1 MARLKVTLR
10 GAQISDVH
18 LDPSREYLA
27 GRKETCDILL
37 QPERGI
43 SREHFRLKFSDGG
56 WVAQSMSRF
65 GEIFSG
71 GDRVEK
77 VGLEHGLIFQVPPYE
92 FQFRDL
98 PEEEARDSSVNA
110 QPMIGENDRTVV
122 GVAQQDPFIKMMSS
136 DGQIREM
143 LRLESGEVWV
153 AGRDPSCQIII
164 PDQRVSRKQY
174 EIRKLNGAFT
184 IIDLNSVNGTF
195 LNGTPISSVDPNTL
209 KSGDSLSV
217 LDNIMYFELH
227 DPNFKYKVDKIDVP
241 PLAFSDKELN
251 LNPEEFSGFTSSS
264 VESSQVNQSSQ
275 VNEEQQQQQQQASSP
290 LMVQQV
296 SESYAENAQ
305 SQPNSRYQPNQQN
318 QNSSHYYQF
327 TPNQAN
333 APLPE
338 TGWQKLKKNKPLM
351 AAMILIFLGG
361 AFYMSEEMSKENQ
374 APVAVQEPA
383 SKDPFSQLIPEQQKT
398 VKDLLSL
405 AQKAMLQNKYSFAIE
420 NLKKLHELLP
430 IGYQDSKGM
439 MEEATLNEQI
449 ISQKLEQE
457 RLEAEKAQQQLEIQ
471 NSVAK
476 CEKEIKPDITVEKMR
491 ECLAPATLIDAEHPE
506 VTRLLSAAERI
517 ATEREIERQRIERE
531 KEKAKV
537 VVVVEVDHL
546 KEKFELA
553 EKYQQA
559 GRARRAIRAY
569 NEVISSEHKD
579 LKEYKKNSQER
590 IDFILRKIQEKVD
603 SIAQQ
608 AEVPLKDG
616 KLKEAIEVLRQALDL
631 DPSND
636 ELSSRIN
643 LHVNELKNQ
652 VKVLYQ
658 ESIIDENFGNLD
670 GDDVRQGAKQKWKKI
685 LELDIDDGEYYRK
698 AFTKLKRYGV
708 F

>member
-65 GEIFSG
+65 GEIFAG

-77 VGLEHGLIFQVPPYE
+77 VALEHGLIFQVPPYE

-98 PEEEARDSSVNA
+98 PEEEARESSVNA
-110 QPMIGENDRTVV
+110 QPVIGENDRTVV
-122 GVAQQDPFIKMMSS
+122 GVAQQVPFIKMMSS

-195 LNGTPISSVDPNTL
+195 LNGSPISSVDPHTL

-241 PLAFSDKELN
+241 PLAFSDKELS
-251 LNPEEFSGFTSSS
+251 LNPEEFSGFTDSK
-264 VESSQVNQSSQ
+264 VEPSQEASQSNLS
-275 VNEEQQQQQQQASSP
+275 QQQGQQGSSP

-305 SQPNSRYQPNQQN
+305 AQQNARFQQNQQN
-318 QNSSHYYQF
+318 QNSSQYYQF

-333 APLPE
+333 AVPPE
-338 TGWQKLKKNKPLM
+338 TPWEKFKKNKPLM
-351 AAMILIFLGG
+351 AAAILIFLGG
-361 AFYMSEEMSKENQ
+361 AFYISEEMSKDELSPI
-374 APVAVQEPA
+374 AIQEPA
-383 SKDPFSQLIPEQQKT
+383 TQDPFSQLTPEQQKT

-430 IGYQDSKGM
+430 VGYQDSKGM
-439 MEEATLNEQI
+439 LEEATLNEQI

-457 RLEAEKAQQQLEIQ
+457 RLDAEKAQQQIEIQ
-471 NSVAK
+471 NTVAK

-491 ECLAPATLIDAEHPE
+491 ECLAPASLIDAEHPE
-506 VTRLLSAAERI
+506 VTRLLSEAERI
-517 ATEREIERQRIERE
+517 ATEREIEKQRRE
-531 KEKAKV
+531 NEQQQAK
-537 VVVVEVDHL
+537 VVVEVDHL

-553 EKYQQA
+553 EKYQAA
-559 GRARRAIRAY
+559 GRARRAIRSY
-569 NEVISSEHKD
+569 NEVINSEHKD
-579 LKEYKKNSQER
+579 LKEYKKKSQER
-590 IDFILRKIQEKVD
+590 IDFILKKIQEKVD
-603 SIAQQ
+603 SIVQQ

-616 KLKEAIEVLRQALDL
+616 KLKEGIEILRQALDL
-631 DPSND
+631 DPMND
-636 ELSSRIN
+636 ELNSRVN
-643 LHVNELKNQ
+643 LHMNELKNQ
-652 VKVLYQ
+652 VKILYQ

-685 LELDIDDGEYYRK
+685 LELDVDDGEYYRK
-698 AFTKLKRYGV
+698 AYTKLKRYGV